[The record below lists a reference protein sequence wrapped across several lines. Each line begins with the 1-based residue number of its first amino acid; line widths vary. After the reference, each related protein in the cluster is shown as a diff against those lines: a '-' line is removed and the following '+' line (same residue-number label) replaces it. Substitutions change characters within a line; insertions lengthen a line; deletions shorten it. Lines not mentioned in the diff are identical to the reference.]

1 MTDDQIREW
10 CYRVW
15 PTRWKEL
22 APSSDSRAVF
32 YKEMLNLKKDK
43 RYVLNEE
50 LLKKIELAIV
60 AQAKHWRLQSKAGR
74 VYGIPRL
81 SQWIKD
87 RRFDDEFIDE
97 SAASIQDRIDC
108 KTCSIEN
115 CSQDVHGERYDKC
128 VDHVAQFH
136 GDRLGKGK
144 LQNLRKQILEDLN
157 ILEAGL
163 TQSELAKKCRAHLRQ
178 SVKPGSTLSKTISE
192 NLSSKPVD

>member
-22 APSSDSRAVF
+22 APSSDSRALF
-32 YKEMLNLKKDK
+32 LKETIKLKPDEDELK
-43 RYVLNEE
+43 R
-50 LLKKIELAIV
+50 IELAIV
-60 AQAKHWRLQSKAGR
+60 AQTKHWRMKKKAEGKLF
-74 VYGIPRL
+74 GIPRL
-81 SQWIKD
+81 CQWIKD

-97 SAASIQDRIDC
+97 SAASITERINPHF
-108 KTCSIEN
+108 CSIEG
-115 CSQDVHGERYDKC
+115 CKQETHGERFDKC
-128 VDHVAQFH
+128 ADHVAQFH

-163 TQSELAKKCRAHLRQ
+163 TQSQLARKCRAHLRQ

-192 NLSSKPVD
+192 RLSSKCVD